1 MTDEEQVLV
10 AVVAH
15 NSADVLP
22 GLLASLP
29 EGMAGVPWQTVV
41 VDNASDDDSVDVVR
55 RLVPEARVVVTGRNG
70 GYSAGINAAVAA
82 GGPHTAVLVLN
93 PDVRL
98 DPGCVPR
105 LLAALREPGVG
116 IAVPRLRDAGGV
128 RIDSL
133 RREPTLTRAVADA
146 VVGAERAGRLGRL
159 GEVVT
164 DPEAYAADADTD
176 WAEGSTQLISA
187 ECWTRVGTWDESYF
201 LYSEEADFD
210 LRARDAGFAVRYV
223 PDAGAVHLEGGS
235 AGSPR
240 LWPLLVVNRVRLFR
254 RRRGWLWAVPFWAVM
269 VLREASR
276 ACLGRRTSRAALR
289 ALLDPIRMREPAGP
303 GWLR

>member
-1 MTDEEQVLV
+1 MRIEERVLV
-10 AVVAH
+10 AVVAY
-15 NSADVLP
+15 NSAEVLP

-29 EGMAGVPWQTVV
+29 AAMAGVPWQTVV
-41 VDNASDDDSVDVVR
+41 VDNDSADDSVDVVR
-55 RLVPEARVVVTGRNG
+55 RLAPEALVVATGRNG
-70 GYSAGINAAVAA
+70 GYAAGINAAVAA

-98 DPGCVPR
+98 DPGCVPT

-116 IAVPRLRDAGGV
+116 IAVPRLRDAAGA

-133 RREPTLTRAVADA
+133 RREPTLLRALADA
-146 VVGAERAGRLGRL
+146 VVGAERAGRHGRL

-164 DPEAYAADADTD
+164 DPAAYDGPADTD

-187 ECWTRVGTWDESYF
+187 ACWARVGTWDESYF

-210 LRARDAGFAVRYV
+210 LRARDAGQATRYV
-223 PDAGAVHLEGGS
+223 PSAGAVHLEGGS
-235 AGSPR
+235 AGSVR

-254 RRRGWLWAVPFWAVM
+254 RRHGRLRTVPFWAVV
-269 VLREASR
+269 VLREATR
-276 ACLGRRTSRAALR
+276 AALGRRASRAALC
-289 ALLDPIRMREPAGP
+289 ALLDPVRLRQPAGP
-303 GWLR
+303 EWLR